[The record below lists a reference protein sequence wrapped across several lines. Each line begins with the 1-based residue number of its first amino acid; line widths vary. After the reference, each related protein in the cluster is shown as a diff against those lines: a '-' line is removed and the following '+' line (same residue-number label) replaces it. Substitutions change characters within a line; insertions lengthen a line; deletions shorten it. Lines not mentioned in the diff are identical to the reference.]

1 MNSLP
6 PLSHSPATSSTIWL
20 ATLMAHM
27 LVGCIS
33 SPPQSSTQPQIEHRE
48 AQKLSLEQSISRIR
62 WLLEKRLGTD
72 PHLSSLESIESF
84 ICGQLQR
91 DGHRSTVSVHIAPF
105 TPVNE
110 AGLQYLGVYIATE
123 KETQIFHLTQT
134 NSDLIEVILSP
145 IFETFRD
152 RLQKIVLQEFGQIVT
167 KNNGHFLPE
176 EWENTLWTVLQKHS
190 HIFIKHG
197 FEFRC
202 CKIVRDNTTGEIN
215 IILDIG
221 NIQDD
226 EIIQIPIWTDFFDNH
241 KPEPREQRG
250 ERTEL
255 LFAQA

>member
-33 SPPQSSTQPQIEHRE
+33 SPPPSSTQPQIEHRE
-48 AQKLSLEQSISRIR
+48 VRKLSLEQSISRIQ
-62 WLLEKRLGTD
+62 WLLGKRLGED
-72 PHLSSLESIESF
+72 PLLSSLESIESF
-84 ICGQLQR
+84 IRGQLQR
-91 DGHRSTVSVHIAPF
+91 DGYRSTVSAHIAPF
-105 TPVNE
+105 TPANT
-110 AGLQYLGVYIATE
+110 GIQYLGVCITTE
-123 KETQIFHLTQT
+123 EETQIFHLAQT
-134 NSDLIEVILSP
+134 NSDVIEVILSP

-152 RLQKIVLQEFGQIVT
+152 WLQKIVKKEFEQIVT

-176 EWENTLWTVLQKHS
+176 EWEKSLWAVLQKHS

-197 FEFRC
+197 FEFKYCRM
-202 CKIVRDNTTGEIN
+202 IRDTTTGEIK

-221 NIQDD
+221 NTQDD

-250 ERTEL
+250 ERAEL